1 LAKIISVKNLDKS
14 FGETSALNGI
24 NLDIEEGGI
33 ITLVGVNGS
42 GKTTLLRILAGLDE
56 PTRGEIL
63 YREMKIS
70 AKEMR
75 RIATLVF
82 QKSVMFNRN
91 VFENISFGLKA
102 RGFRKE
108 QIDSKVLEALE
119 YVGLKNFEKRRAKRL
134 SGGEQQRIALA
145 RAFVCNPK
153 LLLLDE
159 PTSNLDPANAIII
172 ENFIKKVSEKKDS
185 SIIVSTHNLFQA
197 KRISTKIAHIY
208 RGEIL
213 DSGVPRDF
221 FSNPKN
227 NITKSFL
234 NGELQF

>member
-1 LAKIISVKNLDKS
+1 VKNLDKS
-14 FGETSALNGI
+14 FGEISALKDI

-33 ITLVGVNGS
+33 ITLVGVNGA
-42 GKTTLLRILAGLDE
+42 GKTTLLRILAGLEEGSD
-56 PTRGEIL
+56 GEIL
-63 YREMKIS
+63 YGKMKIS
-70 AKEMR
+70 SNKLR
-75 RIATLVF
+75 RIATMVF
-82 QKSVMFNRN
+82 QKSIMFNRN
-91 VFENISFGLKA
+91 VYENISFGLKA
-102 RGFRKE
+102 RGFGKE
-108 QIDSKVLEALE
+108 QIDNKVFEALE
-119 YVGLKNFEKRRAKRL
+119 SVGLNNFEKRKAKKL

-172 ENFIKKVSEKKDS
+172 ENFIKISGKKDS

-208 RGEIL
+208 RGKIL
-213 DSGVPRDF
+213 DIGNPKDF

-227 NITKSFL
+227 IITKSFL